1 MSDRTVLVSGAGV
14 AGPTLA
20 YRLARQGFRPTVVER
35 AQGTRSSGNPVDV
48 RGPAVPVAEGMGI
61 MPRLRAA
68 GTHVTGMSFLDP
80 SGRRVSRVNM
90 RAMARAA
97 GSREV
102 ELPRGALAAILY
114 DASRDD
120 AEYLFDDTITAL
132 HQDDGGVDV
141 TFDRAAPRRFD
152 LVIGAD
158 GLHSS
163 VRRLVFGPEPD
174 FVRHMGLYIATVPL
188 GVPAEDDREV
198 LLHNTPGKAVSI
210 HPARGNALVAFI
222 FRSPPVPGY
231 DHRDMEQHKQI
242 VTAAYQG
249 GSWRVP
255 ELLDRLQ
262 EADDVYFD
270 SVSQVRLPH
279 WSHGRVALLGD
290 AASSVSLFGEG
301 SSLAMAGA
309 ATLAGALAASPGD
322 HQAAFRRYEATHR
335 TLVAPKQ
342 RAVSQAAALIV
353 PATQRG
359 IVVRNLAARLWP
371 VAAAA
376 QWVGRRTG
384 RPSAPMADVPTAR
397 AEWTAA

>member
-1 MSDRTVLVSGAGV
+1 MSDRTVLISGAGV

-20 YRLARQGFRPTVVER
+20 YWLARQGFRPTVVER

-48 RGPAVPVAEGMGI
+48 RGPAVPVAEQMGV
-61 MPRLRAA
+61 MPNLRDA
-68 GTHVTGMSFLDP
+68 GTQVTGMSFLDT
-80 SGRRVSRVNM
+80 SGRRVGRVNM

-102 ELPRGALAAILY
+102 ELPRGALAAILF
-114 DASRDD
+114 DAGRHD
-120 AEYLFDDTITAL
+120 AEYLFDDVITGL
-132 HQDDGGVDV
+132 QQDDGGVDV
-141 TFDRAAPRRFD
+141 TFDHASPRRFD
-152 LVIGAD
+152 LVIGTD

-163 VRRLVFGPEPD
+163 VRRMVFGPEPD

-188 GVPAEDDREV
+188 GVPADDDREV
-198 LLHNTPGKAVSI
+198 LLYNTPGKAVSI
-210 HPARGNALVAFI
+210 HPSRGDALAAFI
-222 FRSPPVPGY
+222 FRSPPVPDFDY
-231 DHRDMEQHKQI
+231 RDMDQHRQI
-242 VTAAYQG
+242 VTAAYAG

-255 ELLDRLQ
+255 ELLDRVRD
-262 EADDVYFD
+262 ADDIYFD
-270 SVSQVRLPH
+270 SVSQVRLPQ

-322 HQAAFRRYEATHR
+322 HRAAFRRYEAAHR

-353 PATQRG
+353 PATHRG
-359 IVVRNLAARLWP
+359 IVARNLAARLWP

-384 RPSAPMADVPTAR
+384 RRTTPTVDAPMAR
-397 AEWTAA
+397 AGTTVA